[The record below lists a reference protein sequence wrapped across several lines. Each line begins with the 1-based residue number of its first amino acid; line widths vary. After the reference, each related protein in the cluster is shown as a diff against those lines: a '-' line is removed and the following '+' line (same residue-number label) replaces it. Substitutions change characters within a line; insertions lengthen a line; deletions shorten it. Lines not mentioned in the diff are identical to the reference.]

1 MIHYAVLIVPIL
13 LGFYADS
20 TDYLPAKM
28 GVPLSCALIVVG
40 IFASYQPRR
49 RDLFW
54 LIGAFVFS
62 ALGDYFLSNKS
73 GNESYFVIGI
83 GLYFLAHVGYLSFA
97 ICNGRINLPAL
108 AVLLVCYLVYYF
120 MKLGPAIEDPV
131 LSGAVLLY
139 LLISCTAL
147 AAAVGVS
154 WQGHIKWFFV
164 FGICMILLSDTVISF
179 NEFLQFKDWN
189 RIILPTYYLAH
200 VSITIAALGRA
211 KGASADA
218 T

>member
-1 MIHYAVLIVPIL
+1 MIRYAVLIVPIL

-28 GVPLSCALIVVG
+28 GVPLCCGLIATAL
-40 IFASYQPRR
+40 FALQSPRR
-49 RDLFW
+49 YDLFW
-54 LIGAFVFS
+54 LVAAFVFS

-97 ICNGRINLPAL
+97 LCNGRIHLPAL
-108 AVLLVCYLVYYF
+108 AVLLVCYLTYYF
-120 MKLGPAIEDPV
+120 VKLGPSIGDTV
-131 LSGAVLLY
+131 LSIAVLLY

-147 AAAVGVS
+147 AAALGVK

-164 FGICMILLSDTVISF
+164 FGISMIMLSDTV
-179 NEFLQFKDWN
+179 
-189 RIILPTYYLAH
+189 
-200 VSITIAALGRA
+200 
-211 KGASADA
+211 
-218 T
+218 